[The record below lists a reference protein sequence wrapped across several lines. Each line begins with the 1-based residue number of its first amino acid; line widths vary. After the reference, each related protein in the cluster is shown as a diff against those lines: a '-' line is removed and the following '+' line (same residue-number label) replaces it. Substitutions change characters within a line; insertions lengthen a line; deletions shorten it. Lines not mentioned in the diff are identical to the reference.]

1 MAINKDRN
9 VSLQITIPIKDY
21 ENLKELNS
29 QFLNSGIRSSKSEI
43 LVQAFREYLRRII
56 AAGQM
61 IEKQKEPQEAEKE
74 KKDA

>member
-9 VSLQITIPIKDY
+9 VSLQITIPIQDY

-43 LVQAFREYLRRII
+43 LVQAFREYLRRIV

-61 IEKQKEPQEAEKE
+61 IEKQKPQEAEKE

>member
-21 ENLKELNS
+21 ENLEELNK

-43 LVQAFREYLRRII
+43 LVQSFREYLRRII